1 MDFAF
6 KNLVRGAASPPVHVI
21 DVCPFENLH
30 NRSHTESIKTLI
42 PFAPSS
48 STILVVTS
56 SDVIGLLDR
65 ILGLETGR
73 FTLSAIFSRMKL
85 ILSDV
90 NFDSPTEHRIAL
102 IVVPAN
108 FTTKKIT
115 APLQLCSPDGMIHWA
130 LVAQAVSDSDSV
142 LVADGLKY
150 PLNNAR
156 IYGIVL
162 KCISKYLVACYEKRE
177 FFENAEFF
185 DEKKMFQN
193 WESYKVHEL
202 PCPNQPDSTS
212 CGPAAVLACAA
223 LLEYLSGTQPT
234 HISSTL
240 KNLISS
246 DLQIAPNMFTDSS
259 AARAFI
265 FIDICLMLSL
275 SKPPCCSPLLL
286 LMKHS
291 ALKESGLKE
300 SLQTPIRIRTLQ
312 RKLYRKAKAEPAYRF
327 YVLYD
332 KICREDILRH
342 AYALAAQRD
351 GCASSHRR
359 GEQEDELHQ
368 RIEEVEAGSHE
379 DPRQPKD
386 RTHQTS
392 YPEHTRSMGC

>member
-1 MDFAF
+1 VDFAF
-6 KNLVRGAASPPVHVI
+6 KNLVRGAASPLHVI

-42 PFAPSS
+42 AFAPSS

-73 FTLSAIFSRMKL
+73 FSLLAIFSRMKL

-102 IVVPAN
+102 IVVPGN
-108 FTTKKIT
+108 FTKNIT
-115 APLQLCSPDGMIHWA
+115 APLQLCSPDGMNHWA
-130 LVAQAVSDSDSV
+130 LVAQAVLDSDSV
-142 LVADGLKY
+142 FVADGLKY
-150 PLNNAR
+150 PSNNAR
-156 IYGIVL
+156 LYGIIL
-162 KCISKYLVACYEKRE
+162 KLISMYLKACYDKRK
-177 FFENAEFF
+177 FIENAEFF
-185 DEKKMFQN
+185 DEKKMFHN

-240 KNLISS
+240 KSLISS

-286 LMKHS
+286 LMKNS
-291 ALKESGLKE
+291 ALKE
-300 SLQTPIRIRTLQ
+300 SLQTPIVVGEDNGMCVPTNVYIYIYIYIYIS
-312 RKLYRKAKAEPAYRF
+312 LYCS
-327 YVLYD
+327 L
-332 KICREDILRH
+332 
-342 AYALAAQRD
+342 
-351 GCASSHRR
+351 
-359 GEQEDELHQ
+359 
-368 RIEEVEAGSHE
+368 
-379 DPRQPKD
+379 
-386 RTHQTS
+386 TT
-392 YPEHTRSMGC
+392 